1 MNYIQINLSDLG
13 IALVL
18 ILISLFLSYR
28 ERVGL
33 GKSIIIGTIRA
44 FIQLIAIGYIL
55 KLIFDLSKWYWVL
68 LMLAVMITV
77 AGFDAVRRQDKKVPH
92 NFAIV
97 IISIT
102 LGALL
107 TLATVTGLILRV
119 QPWYQ
124 PQYVIPIAGMIIGNS
139 MNGASLAI
147 NRLVAEIRLRRTEI
161 EAALSLGATARQAV
175 NQAFKEAVKSAMIPT
190 INAMM
195 IVGIVQ
201 LPGMMTGQIIAGTRP
216 EQAVRY
222 QVVVVYMITAA
233 VTITCICA
241 GLLTYRQYFTK
252 SHQLKNELL

>member
-1 MNYIQINLSDLG
+1 MNYIQISLPDLG
-13 IALVL
+13 IALIL
-18 ILISLFLSYR
+18 ILITLLLAYW

-44 FIQLIAIGYIL
+44 FIQLMAVGYIL
-55 KLIFDLSKWYWVL
+55 KFIFDLSRWYWVL

-77 AGFDAVRRQDKKVPH
+77 AGFDAVRRQEKKVPH

-102 LGALL
+102 IGALL

-147 NRLVAEIRLRRTEI
+147 NRLVAEIRLRRLEI

-175 NQAFKEAVKSAMIPT
+175 NRSFKDAVKSAMIPT

-216 EQAVRY
+216 EHAVRY
-222 QVVVVYMITAA
+222 QVVVVYMLTSA
-233 VTITCICA
+233 VTITCLCA

>member
-1 MNYIQINLSDLG
+1 
-13 IALVL
+13 
-18 ILISLFLSYR
+18 
-28 ERVGL
+28 
-33 GKSIIIGTIRA
+33 
-44 FIQLIAIGYIL
+44 
-55 KLIFDLSKWYWVL
+55 
-68 LMLAVMITV
+68 
-77 AGFDAVRRQDKKVPH
+77 
-92 NFAIV
+92 
-97 IISIT
+97 
-102 LGALL
+102 
-107 TLATVTGLILRV
+107 V

-222 QVVVVYMITAA
+222 QVVVVYMLTAA
-233 VTITCICA
+233 VTVTCICA
-241 GLLTYRQYFTK
+241 AILTYRQYFTK